1 MWGISLTLWKNQMH
15 LICKMS
21 VCLFSA
27 WGTHKLL
34 YTLQAKK
41 NPPMASCAV
50 ACCTSVASIWDSSF
64 RMQHGKA
71 FCCFAGGSLLLYAL
85 NCLEK
90 IIESS
95 PSSLREGFPLSL
107 SLKVAATYEMA
118 FQIVLSDKVSYDG
131 PENRASCMAWVN
143 PPSTLMRWNRWQ

>member
-1 MWGISLTLWKNQMH
+1 MWGISLFLWKNQMH

-34 YTLQAKK
+34 YNLQAKK

-50 ACCTSVASIWDSSF
+50 ARCTSVASIWDSSF

-118 FQIVLSDKVSYDG
+118 FQIVLSDKTRFHMRSLRIV
-131 PENRASCMAWVN
+131 PLAW
-143 PPSTLMRWNRWQ
+143 LG